1 MDTTSVH
8 LVNEADEPIQADHL
22 RNDSIIADFDH
33 LINPGELGEVEI
45 HWVNKIRESQADMLG
60 QMNTEF
66 GGILLGLSDR
76 EIQPHC

>member
-8 LVNEADEPIQADHL
+8 LVNEADEPIQISL
-22 RNDSIIADFDH
+22 DSIIADFDH